1 MSGKKDKVKDKD
13 SKKNTS
19 LRLDKDKLKK
29 LKILA
34 IENDTS
40 IQKILEDLIERYLE
54 ENHGGSPPQ
63 PKA

>member
-1 MSGKKDKVKDKD
+1 MPGKKIKEKD
-13 SKKNTS
+13 SMKNTS

-34 IENDTS
+34 IERETS
-40 IQKILEDLIERYLE
+40 VQKILEDLIERYLE
-54 ENHGGSPPQ
+54 ENGGRSPGQ